1 MTTRDEL
8 RQWVDDIPDGVLTP
22 SLHKTINAVFA
33 RRVLAEMDEAKDE
46 AQRWKERWQEAVR
59 HADEAFAERDAALAK
74 LDAIRALKTK
84 RPRLFGRM
92 QWEPILSILDGEGSE
107 Q

>member
-1 MTTRDEL
+1 MS
-8 RQWVDDIPDGVLTP
+8 DIVER
-22 SLHKTINAVFA
+22 AE
-33 RRVLAEMDEAKDE
+33 RRLSEPRLGQSIREQTDKDLAEMDEAKDE

-74 LDAIRALKTK
+74 LDAVRAYAEMVTVPPYTRTAWHVL
-84 RPRLFGRM
+84 R
-92 QWEPILSILDGEGSE
+92 ILDDAEGSG